1 MIRQKNSASI
11 LARGS
16 KPDVLAARGRHS
28 VSLWGVV
35 CAVLLLLVSGAV
47 QATDGVAK
55 VAAPAV
61 TPATSELTRAGAVLP
76 DKRLAVIDVQRVLQE
91 SLAARSVQKQL
102 ETQRAKFQN
111 EISGREK
118 QLNDADNELKEL
130 RNTGNGDAL
139 AEREQQLRQKFM
151 EMERDVQT
159 KRHALDEGFSA
170 AMGVVRDNLLAVV
183 ERLAHERG
191 IQAVLLKQQAL
202 WYDSTLDMTDDVL
215 QKLNVQLVDVPV
227 KMDAP
232 PVADK
237 SVHEAEDTS
246 LVTPK
251 SKPAQNK
258 RKN

>member
-1 MIRQKNSASI
+1 MTRQKNSASI
-11 LARGS
+11 SEHVSRTDIVAERG
-16 KPDVLAARGRHS
+16 VHS
-28 VSLWGVV
+28 VSKWSTV
-35 CAVLLLLVSGAV
+35 CAVFFFLVCGTV
-47 QATDGVAK
+47 HATDAGVK
-55 VAAPAV
+55 TAAPAAV
-61 TPATSELTRAGAVLP
+61 PAGVLL

-170 AMGVVRDNLLAVV
+170 AMGVVRNNLLEVV
-183 ERLAHERG
+183 ERLARGRG

-202 WYDSTLDMTDDVL
+202 WYDNALDMTDDVL
-215 QKLNVQLVDVPV
+215 QKLNAQLVDVPV
-227 KMDAP
+227 KMDTP

-237 SVHEAEDTS
+237 SIHEADDVP

-251 SKPAQNK
+251 PKPAPNK
-258 RKN
+258 SKN